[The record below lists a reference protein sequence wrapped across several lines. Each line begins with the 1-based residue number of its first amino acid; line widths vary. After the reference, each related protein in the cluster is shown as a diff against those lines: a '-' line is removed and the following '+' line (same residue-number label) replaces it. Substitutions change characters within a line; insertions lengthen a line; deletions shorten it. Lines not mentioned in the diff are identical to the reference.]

1 MAGVEIVA
9 RRYAAALADVV
20 LKGGETEIVKSEI
33 AQWATLIEANAEL
46 HDALS
51 NPAIAHA
58 QKEKVLESLI
68 DRSRPSKTTANFL
81 RVLLR
86 NNRLTSISAISE
98 RFAVELEERSGVV
111 SAEIV
116 SARELPASERSE
128 LRSQL
133 EKLTGKTVNMD
144 FHIDE
149 NIIGGVVT
157 RIGSTVYDGSVRTK
171 LDNLK
176 EQLAGA

>member
-1 MAGVEIVA
+1 MIGIEIVA

-20 LKGGETEIVKSEI
+20 LKTGEIEIVRNELS
-33 AQWATLIEANAEL
+33 QWATLIEGNAEL

-51 NPAIAHA
+51 NPAIVHA

-68 DRSRPSKTTANFL
+68 ERARPSKTVANFL

-86 NNRLTSISAISE
+86 NNRLTAISAINE
-98 RFAVELEERSGVV
+98 RFASELEERSGVV
-111 SAEIV
+111 TAEIV
-116 SARELPASERSE
+116 SARELPANEKSE

-133 EKLTGKTVNMD
+133 QKLTGKTVNMD

-149 NIIGGVVT
+149 DVIGGVIT
-157 RIGSTVYDGSVRTK
+157 RIGSTVYDGSIRTK

-176 EQLAGA
+176 ELLAGA